1 MTKINK
7 IRNTKPIMYLTVI
20 LGSIIVAFANT
31 VFLTPLD
38 INAGGLNGIGI
49 IVMHF
54 CSEEAK
60 MIAYNIV
67 IYAFSIILWFIGFF
81 FISKEFAFKT
91 LISTIVFP
99 FATSLFTIVPGTK
112 DFAES
117 ITKIL
122 LSYCPNPGAP
132 DIGAYMLFAMVGGVI
147 VGFGVAVTFM
157 GGGSTGG
164 VDVLTFI
171 FEKYLRIKQS
181 IASFIIDGLV
191 VGIGMCVLCPG
202 AAEQYLLPCL
212 VGILSIAVSA
222 LMIDIIY
229 IRFQTV
235 YQVDV
240 ISTKWEEISR
250 YVQDDL
256 LRGATIIPV
265 KGGYKH
271 TDKIM
276 LRVVLSKSQIEEL
289 QNFIASIDDKA
300 FVTITTTKAVFGEGF
315 KAHKN

>member
-1 MTKINK
+1 MTKIDK
-7 IRNTKPIMYLTVI
+7 IKNTKPLMYLTVI
-20 LGSIIVAFANT
+20 LGSIIVAFGNT

-49 IVMHF
+49 IVMNF
-54 CSEEAK
+54 CSESTK
-60 MIAYNIV
+60 MFIYNLI
-67 IYAFSIILWFIGFF
+67 IYILSAILWFVGFF

-112 DFAES
+112 DFAAS
-117 ITKIL
+117 ITSIL
-122 LSYCPNPGAP
+122 LKYCTNPDIP

-147 VGFGVAVTFM
+147 VGFGVGVTFI

-171 FEKYLRIKQS
+171 FEKFLRIKQS
-181 IASFIIDGLV
+181 VASFIIDGLV

-202 AAEQYLLPCL
+202 SADKHLLPCL
-212 VGILSIAVSA
+212 VGILSIAISA
-222 LMIDIIY
+222 LMIDIVY
-229 IRFQTV
+229 IKFQTV
-235 YQVDV
+235 YQVDI
-240 ISTKWEEISR
+240 ISNNWEDISHFA
-250 YVQDDL
+250 QDEL
-256 LRGATIIPV
+256 GRGATIIPV

-276 LRVVLSKSQIEEL
+276 LRIVLSKSQIDEL
-289 QNFIASIDDKA
+289 RSYIASVDNKA
-300 FVTITTTKAVFGEGF
+300 FVTITTTKAVLGEGF

>member
-1 MTKINK
+1 MTKIEK
-7 IRNTKPIMYLTVI
+7 IKNTKPLMYLAIVI
-20 LGSIIVAFANT
+20 GSIIVAFGNT

-49 IVMHF
+49 IIMNF
-54 CSEEAK
+54 CSESTK
-60 MIAYNIV
+60 MLVYNIV
-67 IYAFSIILWFIGFF
+67 IYSLSIVLWFLGFF
-81 FISKEFAFKT
+81 FISKDFAIKT
-91 LISTIVFP
+91 LVSTIVFP
-99 FATSLFTIVPGTK
+99 LATSLFTIVPGTK
-112 DFAES
+112 DFAGS
-117 ITKIL
+117 ITSIL
-122 LSYCPNPGAP
+122 LNYSPNPSSP
-132 DIGAYMLFAMVGGVI
+132 DIGTYMLFAMVGGVF

-171 FEKYLRIKQS
+171 FEKFLRIKQS

-202 AAEQYLLPCL
+202 NAEKYLLPCL
-212 VGILSIAVSA
+212 VGILSIAISA

-229 IRFQTV
+229 IAFQTV
-235 YQVDV
+235 YQVDIISKDWES
-240 ISTKWEEISR
+240 IST
-250 YVQDDL
+250 YVQDEL
-256 LRGATIIPV
+256 GRGATIIPV

-276 LRVVLSKSQIEEL
+276 LRVVLSKIQ
-289 QNFIASIDDKA
+289 IDDLRNYIATIDSKA